1 MEKKLKPAYCL
12 FDNVKITDPNALEA
26 YKSKVL
32 PIVEKFGGK
41 YVVIGGRLRK
51 IEGSW
56 NPSYLVMIEFP
67 SFEQANQ
74 WYDSE
79 DYKALKN
86 LRQTAGQ
93 YDAVIIEG
101 L

>member
-12 FDNVKITDPNALEA
+12 FDNVSVTDINTLEE
-26 YKSKVL
+26 YKSKVF
-32 PIVEKFGGK
+32 PIVEKFEGK

-67 SFEQANQ
+67 SFEQASQ

-86 LRQTAGQ
+86 LRQTAGH